1 MSAGAATLGAPVSAR
16 GRWREMSVAHDPHY
30 GPWTIEEVLALG
42 EDRGER
48 RELMGEALL
57 VSPAPGFLHQRASF
71 RLAALL
77 DNAVQAAG
85 MSAEVLEAVN
95 VVLPDGLFI
104 PDIVVVEAAA
114 AAENPVTCDAD
125 AVLLVVEIVSPSSSG
140 RRTDRLLKPPYY
152 AEAGIEHLWRLEL
165 EPAPALVVS
174 ELRDGHYV
182 ERLVAEA
189 GRETAVEAP
198 FPLKLDPGVL
208 VAPRR

>member
-1 MSAGAATLGAPVSAR
+1 
-16 GRWREMSVAHDPHY
+16 MSVAHDPHY

-57 VSPAPGFLHQRASF
+57 MSPAPGSKHQRASL
-71 RLAALL
+71 RLAMLL
-77 DNAVQAAG
+77 DAAIEE
-85 MSAEVLEAVN
+85 AKAPVEVLEAVN

-104 PDIVVVEAAA
+104 PDIAVVDAAA
-114 AAENPVTCDAD
+114 AAEDPVTFDAE

-165 EPAPALVVS
+165 EPRPALIIS
-174 ELRDGHYV
+174 ELENGRYA
-182 ERLVAEA
+182 ERVVAEA
-189 GRETAVEAP
+189 GRKTLVEKP
-198 FPLKLDPGVL
+198 FPVELDPGAL
-208 VAPRR
+208 VRQGR

>member
-1 MSAGAATLGAPVSAR
+1 
-16 GRWREMSVAHDPHY
+16 MSVAHDPHY

-42 EDRGER
+42 EDRGQR

-57 VSPAPGFLHQRASF
+57 MSPAPGTKHQRASS
-71 RLAALL
+71 RLWGLL
-77 DNAVQAAG
+77 DAAVQTAG
-85 MSAEVLEAVN
+85 VDAEVLEAVN
-95 VVLPDGLFI
+95 VILPDGLFI

-114 AAENPVTCDAD
+114 AAENPITYDAD

-174 ELRDGHYV
+174 ELSDGRYV
-182 ERLVAEA
+182 ERVVAEA
-189 GRETAVEAP
+189 GRGTVVEKP
-198 FPLKLDPGVL
+198 FPVEIDPGRL
-208 VAPRR
+208 VSPRR